1 MAIYDLWLSRN
12 NGPTVSN
19 YVGHA
24 GRLFFDPAER
34 VLRISDGITAG
45 GEVFNGIVTVANT
58 EPTANFPGQI
68 WLNQDTYE
76 LSVYHNGD
84 FLPTIDVATETK
96 LGGVKLGPGVTV
108 NGDGQIIIDS
118 EGLDFSFGDFQSTV
132 GIYAADYPDVTRQN
146 VDYALLGSINPSEDI
161 VIASTGDG
169 VVRIIGEFSVRHT
182 DGSFDAVLADEPVF
196 RVTRDGQVRMLV
208 ASQDSTTGAVSI
220 IGSDTGEFISPIN
233 TGIMLHVTGNYA
245 SPGIPSRIYN
255 DAQNAF
261 AAFVARRYNGTVAA
275 PTAVL
280 DGEEIMRISG
290 TAHNGTIIPG
300 TGNQRIV
307 YKALGNQTLTN
318 QGGTMEFW
326 ATPQNTTTTAKVAT
340 VSSTGITLESG
351 KVLTGNVT
359 GTATTATYAQSFNT
373 GTLVANAVTA
383 VQAGTVTTA
392 AQPAITSVGTLTSL
406 TVSGSITDSIGNVRS
421 IAIRNTATSYV
432 LTAADNGQMV
442 SITTGSVTVNTG
454 TFVSPF
460 GQTVSV
466 YNNSATSMSIL
477 AGAGVTLRLAGTLS
491 TGTRTLARYGVAT
504 MICVSSNTFVMSGA
518 GLS

>member
-182 DGSFDAVLADEPVF
+182 DGSFDAVLADEPV
-196 RVTRDGQVRMLV
+196 L
-208 ASQDSTTGAVSI
+208 
-220 IGSDTGEFISPIN
+220 
-233 TGIMLHVTGNYA
+233 
-245 SPGIPSRIYN
+245 
-255 DAQNAF
+255 
-261 AAFVARRYNGTVAA
+261 
-275 PTAVL
+275 
-280 DGEEIMRISG
+280 
-290 TAHNGTIIPG
+290 
-300 TGNQRIV
+300 
-307 YKALGNQTLTN
+307 AL
-318 QGGTMEFW
+318 
-326 ATPQNTTTTAKVAT
+326 
-340 VSSTGITLESG
+340 
-351 KVLTGNVT
+351 
-359 GTATTATYAQSFNT
+359 
-373 GTLVANAVTA
+373 
-383 VQAGTVTTA
+383 
-392 AQPAITSVGTLTSL
+392 
-406 TVSGSITDSIGNVRS
+406 
-421 IAIRNTATSYV
+421 
-432 LTAADNGQMV
+432 
-442 SITTGSVTVNTG
+442 
-454 TFVSPF
+454 
-460 GQTVSV
+460 
-466 YNNSATSMSIL
+466 
-477 AGAGVTLRLAGTLS
+477 
-491 TGTRTLARYGVAT
+491 
-504 MICVSSNTFVMSGA
+504 
-518 GLS
+518 